1 MEDAAKKIVVTVAV
15 LSGAVLCQL
24 GVSPILLEAWENQ
37 AFASENDNHQTRGV
51 VLATTDFSV
60 KLRSEQDG
68 IVTFY
73 VPEKDKLA
81 KHEVGQ
87 LLKGDQVT
95 ILWGREDGRKW
106 VRNVAGAGVVE
117 GNHRTRG
124 VVAATSYFS
133 VKLRSEE
140 DGLVTFYVPEKD
152 KLAKHE
158 VGQLLTGDQVTI
170 LWGRDDGRKSVRDVA
185 GE

>member
-1 MEDAAKKIVVTVAV
+1 MNDAAKKVIVTVAV

-24 GVSPILLEAWENQ
+24 GDSPILLEAGEDQ
-37 AFASENDNHQTRGV
+37 AFAGEIDNHQTRGV
-51 VLATTDFSV
+51 VVATTC
-60 KLRSEQDG
+60 
-68 IVTFY
+68 
-73 VPEKDKLA
+73 
-81 KHEVGQ
+81 
-87 LLKGDQVT
+87 
-95 ILWGREDGRKW
+95 
-106 VRNVAGAGVVE
+106 
-117 GNHRTRG
+117 
-124 VVAATSYFS
+124 FS

-170 LWGRDDGRKSVRDVA
+170 LWCREDGRKWVRKVT